1 MISFSLLVVAITA
14 AALAMFVWRARP
26 YSTVNCWFAAFTISG
41 AGWVLGVAALHAG
54 RHLDAWSR
62 LTFASASLIPAMFL
76 CFAHSYPTAS
86 RWPSRVF
93 IRVALCAAIAFS
105 LLSLTTPL
113 IVYDTSLTTAGLTRK
128 SGLLYPLFAFYFLI
142 AWSSALGVCLH
153 KWRQARGQERVQLQ
167 HLGAAML
174 LTGAGAISV
183 NLVLPLV
190 TGRSMHSWI
199 GPYFGLVFIALV
211 AHAIIDRKSTRLN
224 SSHLVISYAVFCLK
238 KKKNELTHHKE
249 YNDT

>member
-1 MISFSLLVVAITA
+1 MISFSLLVVAIIA

-93 IRVALCAAIAFS
+93 IRVALRS
-105 LLSLTTPL
+105 EERR
-113 IVYDTSLTTAGLTRK
+113 VGQ
-128 SGLLYPLFAFYFLI
+128 
-142 AWSSALGVCLH
+142 VC
-153 KWRQARGQERVQLQ
+153 G
-167 HLGAAML
+167 
-174 LTGAGAISV
+174 
-183 NLVLPLV
+183 
-190 TGRSMHSWI
+190 
-199 GPYFGLVFIALV
+199 
-211 AHAIIDRKSTRLN
+211 
-224 SSHLVISYAVFCLK
+224 
-238 KKKNELTHHKE
+238 
-249 YNDT
+249 